1 MRCRIAIKLNQSEF
15 QSSCLFPPPA
25 EAFPLPLP
33 FPLSFPLP
41 LPLRFPFSFPL
52 VLSCAFSTGG
62 GGDRAGARSSSLS
75 CIPHGAYSSVECLVQ
90 RSGSGGVKNWVAKSL
105 GKSNAEF
112 GVLGLGLLFRLGILG
127 LGLLFRLGIW
137 CSGLQV
143 WGLGLGEQAPD
154 EADVLLSLTA
164 GCAPLTARHMI

>member
-1 MRCRIAIKLNQSEF
+1 M
-15 QSSCLFPPPA
+15 
-25 EAFPLPLP
+25 
-33 FPLSFPLP
+33 
-41 LPLRFPFSFPL
+41 
-52 VLSCAFSTGG
+52 
-62 GGDRAGARSSSLS
+62 
-75 CIPHGAYSSVECLVQ
+75 
-90 RSGSGGVKNWVAKSL
+90 KNWVAKSL

-112 GVLGLGLLFRLGILG
+112 GVLG

-164 GCAPLTARHMI
+164 RCAPLTARHMIRVSKFGGRGDIWGSDV